1 MESIPKGNL
10 NEDKIPVTVYI
21 NRTDTV
27 EVKSTS
33 RGTPNF
39 FRVGNGTM
47 NKKRIQSINLLQEI
61 ANASKAAQYLLLA
74 ITNGIEYSNDYH
86 YVVKVIPTT
95 ETQKRYLKQGY
106 KELVQKDLVRR
117 VKRSHYMVNP
127 NALIPI
133 EYEEAQTMWESI
145 APVEEEHT
153 TRDS

>member
-1 MESIPKGNL
+1 MESIPKGSL
-10 NEDKIPVTVYI
+10 NEDKIPVTVFI

-47 NKKRIQSINLLQEI
+47 NKKKIQSINLLQEM
-61 ANASKAAQYLLLA
+61 ANASKAAQYLLLG

-95 ETQKRYLKQGY
+95 ETQKSYLKQGY
-106 KELVQKDLVRR
+106 KELVQKNLVKR
-117 VKRSHYMVNP
+117 VKRSHYMINP
-127 NALIPI
+127 DALIPL
-133 EYEEAQTMWESI
+133 EYEEAKKLWDSI
-145 APVEEEHT
+145 
-153 TRDS
+153 D